1 MNRAYLNDS
10 EEDGDSAEQCNV
22 TVTPRYEFIT
32 AALHTHTHTQ
42 PSVYMSIITEHIIA
56 RQQCLNM
63 HSAILL

>member
-32 AALHTHTHTQ
+32 AALHTHTHAHTHTHTHSR
-42 PSVYMSIITEHIIA
+42 PSTCQSSQNTLSRVS
-56 RQQCLNM
+56 NV
-63 HSAILL
+63 